1 MAARK
6 LVGGLD
12 FNKIAVQNFVIQNSA
27 TAPSSPVEGQ
37 MYIDTDDDLLYIY
50 NGATWIACSAT
61 DIAAT
66 IHAAT
71 GKSALVDAD
80 EVGVVDTEA
89 SNVLKKFTIA
99 NLKAIL
105 KTYNDTLY
113 VAKNAGIT
121 GATKTKITYDA
132 KGLVTAGDNAT
143 TADIADSTD
152 KRYCT
157 DAEKT
162 VIGNTSGTNSGNET
176 ATSIGAIINGATA
189 KATPID
195 ADLLAIADTENSNIV
210 KKMTIA
216 NLKTLLGGIYAK
228 KYSTTFGTAVDTS
241 YTITH
246 NLGTKDVIAQV
257 RFAADDA
264 FADGAYI
271 VAATTNTITID
282 VEVAPGL
289 DALRVTVIG

>member
-1 MAARK
+1 MAVK
-6 LVGGLD
+6 KFLGKLD
-12 FNKIAVQNFVIQNSA
+12 FNKIAVQNFVIQNSS
-27 TAPSSPVEGQ
+27 TAPDSPVEGQ

-50 NGATWIACSAT
+50 NGASWVACSST
-61 DIAAT
+61 DIAAA

-113 VAKNAGIT
+113 TAKNASIT

-143 TADIADSTD
+143 TADIADSSD

-176 ATSIGAIINGATA
+176 ATSIGTIISGATA
-189 KATPID
+189 KATPVD
-195 ADLLAIADTENSNIV
+195 ADLFAIADTENSNVV
-210 KKMTIA
+210 KKFTIA
-216 NLKTLLGGIYAK
+216 NLKTLLGAIYGK
-228 KYSTTFGTAVDTS
+228 KYATTFGTAVDTS

-257 RFAADDA
+257 RFVADDA
-264 FADGAYI
+264 FADSII

-282 VEVAPGL
+282 VETAPGV

>member
-1 MAARK
+1 MAVK
-6 LVGGLD
+6 KFLGKLD

-27 TAPSSPVEGQ
+27 TAPDSPVEGQ

-50 NGATWIACSAT
+50 NGTSWVACSST

-113 VAKNAGIT
+113 TAKNTAIT

-143 TADIADSTD
+143 TADIADSSD

-176 ATSIGAIINGATA
+176 ATSIGTIISGATA
-189 KATPID
+189 KATPVD
-195 ADLLAIADTENSNIV
+195 ADLFAIADTENSNVV
-210 KKMTIA
+210 KKMTVA
-216 NLKTLLGGIYAK
+216 NLKTLLGAIYAK

-257 RFAADDA
+257 RFVVDDA
-264 FADGAYI
+264 FADSII

-282 VEVAPGL
+282 VETAPGV